1 MLGGVHTEI
10 PLVCQR
16 FPGRMTA
23 ALFFS
28 AGYVV
33 HIDCP
38 VHAVDVFHVLGQQA
52 AGGW

>member
-1 MLGGVHTEI
+1 
-10 PLVCQR
+10 
-16 FPGRMTA
+16 MTA

-38 VHAVDVFHVLGQQA
+38 VHAVDVFHVLGQQEGGEDA
-52 AGGW
+52 EDGSEMNDEHSGGGWAN